1 MKIMNSLKTS
11 ILVKCPYQ
19 IGETSR
25 VLLDHSDPTRRGAVV
40 RAVVPHQRQSA
51 TLPQKITGERELLWS
66 FFAPPKN
73 HGILLWDNQKNNW
86 DYN

>member
-1 MKIMNSLKTS
+1 MGKSMKIMNSLKTS

-40 RAVVPHQRQSA
+40 RAVVP
-51 TLPQKITGERELLWS
+51 
-66 FFAPPKN
+66 PPEAIRDTSSEDHWGK
-73 HGILLWDNQKNNW
+73 GASLVVFRPSEKSWDFVMG
-86 DYN
+86 